1 MTGRTENPAMFLG
14 NETTKTFSPNAA
26 NGKIVFIG
34 DSFRNYVRPFL
45 AKDFKETTVLYYNN
59 IAEVEAELKALGEG
73 DVLVISCVERSGAK
87 HDQIAKDIYNIVS
100 E

>member
-1 MTGRTENPAMFLG
+1 MSLTST
-14 NETTKTFSPNAA
+14 ETTQRFRRTLNAA

-45 AKDFKETTVLYYNN
+45 AKDFKETTVAYFGNLSS
-59 IAEVEAELKALGEG
+59 IEKELKALGEG
-73 DVLVISCVERSGAK
+73 DVLVISRVERAGAM
-87 HDQIAKDIYNIVS
+87 HDQIAKDIYRILS